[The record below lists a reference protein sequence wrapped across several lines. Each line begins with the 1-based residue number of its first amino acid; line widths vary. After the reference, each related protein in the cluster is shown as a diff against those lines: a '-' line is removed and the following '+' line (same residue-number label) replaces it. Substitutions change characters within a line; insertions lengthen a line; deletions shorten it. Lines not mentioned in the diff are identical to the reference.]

1 MNKYAKLSAATIV
14 ASLGALA
21 LAPTATADTTLTL
34 FEHDTVQY
42 QADLGRPGPGP
53 GDQFI
58 FAGDLFDRPGG
69 MFLGTTSGSCTTLT
83 GNDKSGQ
90 TACNGTFNLVGGQI
104 VTQGVVDTAA
114 LFVRGDAVPL
124 SIVGGTG
131 IYQNARG
138 NGTVQVPPDV
148 PNEADANFVLN
159 LTGG

>member
-1 MNKYAKLSAATIV
+1 MNKYAKLSAAAIV
-14 ASLGALA
+14 ASLGTLA

-69 MFLGTTSGSCTTLT
+69 MFLGTTSGSCATLT

-90 TACNGTFNLVGGQI
+90 TACNGTFNLAGGQI

-148 PNEADANFVLN
+148 PNETDANFVLN

>member
-1 MNKYAKLSAATIV
+1 MNKYAKLSAAAVV
-14 ASLGALA
+14 ASLGTLA

-42 QADLGRPGPGP
+42 QADLGRPGPCP

-90 TACNGTFNLVGGQI
+90 TACNGTFNLAGGQI

-114 LFVRGDAVPL
+114 VFVRGDAVPL
-124 SIVGGTG
+124 SIVGGTE

-148 PNEADANFVLN
+148 PNETDANFVLY

>member
-1 MNKYAKLSAATIV
+1 MNKYAKLSAAAVV
-14 ASLGALA
+14 ASLGTLA

-90 TACNGTFNLVGGQI
+90 TACNGTFNLAGGQI

-114 LFVRGDAVPL
+114 VFVRGDAVPL
-124 SIVGGTG
+124 SIVGGTE

-148 PNEADANFVLN
+148 PNETDANFVLY